1 MKFMMSCRQPLVF
14 LKEAE
19 EIRVNYNDIERLKD
33 FVTDEWTCQA
43 DIVIYIPKDQIINWD
58 EINLYKDI
66 LKITIAAEDT
76 DQLILGHQEYGY
88 PVFWAYPVSTYW
100 ELRSILNMGVSQ
112 VLLDAPL
119 YFDLPKVKSIC
130 GDVEIRL
137 VVNKCYNNY
146 LPHEN
151 GICGTYVRP
160 EDIEAYSAY
169 VDHFQ
174 FDENLSLKQEH
185 TIYNIYTKDKAW
197 PGNLNL
203 LLTNLKTDVDN
214 RGFEVLPLEDYDD
227 NKIFAHRRITCR
239 QECQGISNCRFC
251 PNIFNLINSIQNY
264 AEKTKKDTK

>member
-1 MKFMMSCRQPLVF
+1 MKFMMSCRQPLIF

-88 PVFWAYPVSTYW
+88 SVFWAYPISTYW

-197 PGNLNL
+197 PGNLNI
-203 LLTNLKTDVDN
+203 LLTNFNVDVDN
-214 RGFEVLPLEDYDD
+214 RGFELVVDEDDD
-227 NKIFAHRRITCR
+227 KFFAHRRMTCG
-239 QECQGISNCRFC
+239 QKCQGVSPCSFC
-251 PNIFNLINSIQNY
+251 QKTINFINVVQKE
-264 AEKTKKDTK
+264 AEKQKLTNA